1 MMPARRIRSALACA
15 ALLLAFALPATP
27 ALAQSFDDAAAL
39 TLDFA
44 GTPYLH
50 RWSQNG
56 QNEFTPQSQADLDKW
71 RDMVTINVYDTV
83 TTSDQLASVANNVLV
98 NYQKAGIIVRTHS
111 LPAQPGRP
119 AQHMVVAVLSGSGVS
134 ELVFTRFVLT
144 PEAGAAI
151 VYSHRV
157 YSMKPDAAASTW
169 FKAHDLE
176 MEKALMAWAGMP
188 SVATLRALP
197 QAR

>member
-1 MMPARRIRSALACA
+1 MTFPRTLRRAFHSA
-15 ALLLAFALPATP
+15 ALLLACALGAPPAV
-27 ALAQSFDDAAAL
+27 AQTSDAPPAL

-44 GTPYLH
+44 GTSYLH
-50 RWSQNG
+50 RWSQAG
-56 QNEFTPQSQADLDKW
+56 QNEFTPAAQADLQQW
-71 RDMVTINVYDTV
+71 QDMVTINVYDAVRTGE
-83 TTSDQLASVANNVLV
+83 QLANVANNVLV
-98 NYQKAGIIVRTHS
+98 NYQKAGIVVRSSS

-119 AQHMVVAVLSGSGVS
+119 AQHMIVAVLTAAGVS
-134 ELVFTRFVLT
+134 ELVFTRFVRK

-176 MEKALMAWAGMP
+176 MEKALMAWDGMP
-188 SVATLRALP
+188 SIATLRALP
-197 QAR
+197 QTP